1 MESHYWDYA
10 DCFRSNLAFGCDD
23 PLTYMLHEAPTAL
36 LHGGKIKPY
45 GLTCLSCLLGQ
56 ITPACFQEQ
65 KTSPTA
71 IIWKRNETNSIFKR
85 CLSWSN
91 LVYGIEW
98 FILLN
103 HKEQL
108 RDFFGKSYISKG
120 WRAGFPF
127 PWPQRVYLQS
137 GGMPSLP
144 QPCVCSGCPWGFL
157 VRSFSPGNKEDEC
170 LFFFFFKKVAL

>member
-10 DCFRSNLAFGCDD
+10 DCFRRGNLAFGCDD
-23 PLTYMLHEAPTAL
+23 PFTYMLLEAPTAL

-71 IIWKRNETNSIFKR
+71 IIWKRNETNSIFKP
-85 CLSWSN
+85 CLSWSI

-103 HKEQL
+103 HKEQV
-108 RDFFGKSYISKG
+108 RDFLGNLTFQKVEEQD
-120 WRAGFPF
+120 F
-127 PWPQRVYLQS
+127 
-137 GGMPSLP
+137 PSLGLNVCICSLGACP
-144 QPCVCSGCPWGFL
+144 PCP
-157 VRSFSPGNKEDEC
+157 SPVSAQDAPG
-170 LFFFFFKKVAL
+170 AS